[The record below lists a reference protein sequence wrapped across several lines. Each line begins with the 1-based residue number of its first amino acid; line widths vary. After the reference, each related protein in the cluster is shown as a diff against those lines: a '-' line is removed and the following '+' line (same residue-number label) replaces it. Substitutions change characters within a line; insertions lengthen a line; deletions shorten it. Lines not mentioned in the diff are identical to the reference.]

1 MSTRQAASIR
11 RIRSQRR
18 ARGLCFGCGRPSNTY
33 RCEECN
39 ARKRE
44 AEREY
49 MREYMR
55 KLRSAK
61 KHKKMLTDQNGVIT

>member
-18 ARGLCFGCGRPSNTY
+18 KKGLCFGCGRPSNTY

-39 ARKRE
+39 AKKRE

-49 MREYMR
+49 MRELMR
-55 KLRSAK
+55 ARRAK
-61 KHKKMLTDQNGVIT
+61 RRR